1 MLIEGTNSQPRDL
14 SSERAE
20 ASLRPPHPHGVE
32 AYENDS
38 ITRMQTQQ
46 RLNETNDQLKKEID
60 ARVAA
65 EQELRHSEAS
75 LHQISRRLFRV
86 LDDER
91 KRLGRELHESI
102 GQYLAA
108 IKLGLESL
116 YFSPEPNCRDLRRHL
131 QENIA
136 LTTHCID
143 DIRAMSYLLYP
154 PMFEE
159 MGLKV
164 VIPWYI
170 DSFTTRSGI
179 VTSVEFFGNFGRL
192 PNEIEMTFFHALQEC
207 LTNVQRHSHSST
219 ARVRIGVMHEIASLQ
234 VEDDGSGTTTT
245 VLDRGANQLGRTGT
259 GLEELRERLQL
270 LGGYLEFS
278 STARGTIVRASIPIT
293 LECGNAW
300 ESDSHPSR
308 SPVPSATENS

>member
-1 MLIEGTNSQPRDL
+1 MLIEGTNTQSRDL
-14 SSERAE
+14 PSECSRT
-20 ASLRPPHPHGVE
+20 SPRPSIPCGLE
-32 AYENDS
+32 GGYEKDS
-38 ITRMQTQQ
+38 TARIQAPQ

-60 ARVAA
+60 ARLAV

-86 LDDER
+86 HDDER

-116 YFSPEPNCRDLRRHL
+116 YLSPSRNRKDLRRYL

-136 LTTHCID
+136 LTTRCID
-143 DIRAMSYLLYP
+143 DIRAMAYLLYP

-159 MGLKV
+159 MGLKI
-164 VIPWYI
+164 VIPWYT
-170 DSFTTRSGI
+170 DSFTKQTGI
-179 VTSVEFFGNFGRL
+179 VTGVEFFGDFSRL
-192 PNEIEMTFFHALQEC
+192 PNEIEMTFFRALQEC
-207 LTNVQRHSHSST
+207 LMNVRRHSHSST

-234 VEDDGSGTTTT
+234 VEDDGNGTTTT
-245 VLDRGANQLGRTGT
+245 VLDRSANQLGRTGT
-259 GLEELRERLQL
+259 GLEELKERLQL

-278 STARGTIVRASIPIT
+278 STTRGTTVRSSIPVT
-293 LECGNAW
+293 LGCNNAR
-300 ESDSHPSR
+300 ESNSHPSR
-308 SPVPSATENS
+308 SPVP

>member
-1 MLIEGTNSQPRDL
+1 
-14 SSERAE
+14 
-20 ASLRPPHPHGVE
+20 
-32 AYENDS
+32 
-38 ITRMQTQQ
+38 
-46 RLNETNDQLKKEID
+46 LNETNDQLKKEID
-60 ARVAA
+60 ARLAV

-86 LDDER
+86 HDDER

-116 YFSPEPNCRDLRRHL
+116 YLSPSRNRKDLRRYL

-136 LTTHCID
+136 LTTRCID
-143 DIRAMSYLLYP
+143 DIRAMAYLLYP

-159 MGLKV
+159 MGLKI
-164 VIPWYI
+164 VIPWYT
-170 DSFTTRSGI
+170 DSFTKQTGI
-179 VTSVEFFGNFGRL
+179 VTGVEFFGDFSRL
-192 PNEIEMTFFHALQEC
+192 PNEIEMTFFRALQEC
-207 LTNVQRHSHSST
+207 LMNVRRHSHSST

-234 VEDDGSGTTTT
+234 VEDDGNGTTTT
-245 VLDRGANQLGRTGT
+245 VLDRSANQLGRTGT

-278 STARGTIVRASIPIT
+278 STARGTTVRSSIPVT
-293 LECGNAW
+293 LGCNNAR
-300 ESDSHPSR
+300 ESNSHPSR
-308 SPVPSATENS
+308 SPVP